1 MLSTAVGATALSF
14 PDGVLYEPVSFELPG
29 RAGDEDL
36 EDGGLR
42 GNPPG
47 VASGEDLGDAL
58 TVCAAATRTPR
69 GWGDRATT
77 TPGSSCHTLRFRA
90 P

>member
-1 MLSTAVGATALSF
+1 MLSIAVGATALSF
-14 PDGVLYEPVSFELPG
+14 PDGVLYEPVGFELPG
-29 RAGDEDL
+29 RGGDEDL

-47 VASGEDLGDAL
+47 VASGEYLGDAL
-58 TVCAAATRTPR
+58 TVPAATARTPR
-69 GWGDRATT
+69 VGAIVPRR
-77 TPGSSCHTLRFRA
+77 PGVLVSHSAFRA